1 MTVETRPVSCP
12 PQDGPPPPDVLSDVL
27 RSIRL
32 TGAVFF
38 SVDAVA
44 PWAFDGPASAAVEAF
59 LRSGVDHV
67 VPFHA
72 IASGSGWV
80 GIQGEAPVQLHAGDV
95 IVLPQNDRHVVSSEA
110 GLSGPPVEVR
120 LDPASRTPL
129 PLPVHLGS
137 GSGTRCE
144 VICGFLGC
152 AVGPFNPLFTA
163 LPRRMLVARGAEQGG
178 ALARFIE
185 LTREELTRSG
195 PGREAMLARL
205 AELIFV
211 EGLRRFI
218 QASPGE
224 LGWIAGMSDELV
236 GRSLAA
242 LHSRPGHAWT
252 LHLLARHVATSRSV
266 LAERFTGLLGMP
278 PMQYLARWRMQLAA
292 EQLAD
297 SKASIAEIA
306 HRLGYGSEAA
316 LSRAFKRI
324 VGVSPAHW
332 RQGRR
337 RDDAALTV
345 VEAPAG
351 PRER

>member
-1 MTVETRPVSCP
+1 MTVEPRPVPCA
-12 PQDGPPPPDVLSDVL
+12 PPPAPDVLSDVL

-44 PWAFDGPASAAVEAF
+44 SWAFDGPASAAVEAL
-59 LRSGVDHV
+59 LRSGVERV

-72 IASGSGWV
+72 IASGSCWV
-80 GIQGEAPVQLHAGDV
+80 GVEGEPPVQLHAGDV
-95 IVLPQNDRHVVSSEA
+95 ILLPQNDHHVVSSEP
-110 GLSGPPVEVR
+110 GLVGPPVEVR

-137 GSGTRCE
+137 GSGTRTE

-152 AVGPFNPLFTA
+152 EAGPFNPLLGA
-163 LPRRMLVARGAEQGG
+163 LPRRMLVARGAEKGE
-178 ALARFIE
+178 ALGRFIE

-195 PGREAMLARL
+195 PGREAVLARL
-205 AELIFV
+205 AELMFV

-224 LGWIAGMSDELV
+224 MGWIAGMSDELV

-242 LHSRPGHAWT
+242 LHTRPGDAWT
-252 LHLLARHVATSRSV
+252 LDVLARHVATSRSV
-266 LAERFTGLLGMP
+266 LAERFGSLVGMP

-292 EQLAD
+292 ELLSD
-297 SKASIAEIA
+297 SRASIAEIS

-337 RDDAALTV
+337 RDGPGLTV
-345 VEAPAG
+345 VEPAAE
-351 PRER
+351 PTAR